1 MLPQKRPKHPKLR
14 DIQLPRP
21 PRRKQQQHLRL
32 LISFTLDTHPST
44 STNSQR
50 LTSLQRNPKR
60 HQRLLKLPRL
70 KDTLLQRHQR
80 HLKLLT
86 AHPRLQRHLKHPK
99 LKVMEL
105 QRPLKHLMDHP
116 KLQRHLKASTEKP
129 QRPPSPKDSRDM
141 NNLKPR
147 ECMFQHQKPI
157 TSHPLSS
164 TRVFDHLFTCTR
176 PQSLNMLQHPAMDL
190 LLHLT
195 MPVTLLRSQPT
206 IVELDTLLKH
216 QLMTPE
222 PVTLLKHQL
231 MTPEPV
237 TLLKHQ
243 LMMPEPVTLLKHQL
257 MTLEPVTRLRSN
269 LTLPK
274 SSLTPHRS
282 QLTLL
287 QFQLTTL
294 DPVMLLKSNLMTQ
307 EPAMPLKHRL
317 ILTLDHSPTT
327 PNSSHRLTMPVP
339 AIQLLQL
346 SHNKNKLQFTMP
358 QQHQQLVV
366 TQSRATS
373 GRQ

>member
-1 MLPQKRPKHPKLR
+1 
-14 DIQLPRP
+14 
-21 PRRKQQQHLRL
+21 
-32 LISFTLDTHPST
+32 
-44 STNSQR
+44 
-50 LTSLQRNPKR
+50 
-60 HQRLLKLPRL
+60 
-70 KDTLLQRHQR
+70 
-80 HLKLLT
+80 
-86 AHPRLQRHLKHPK
+86 
-99 LKVMEL
+99 MEL

-231 MTPEPV
+231 MT
-237 TLLKHQ
+237 
-243 LMMPEPVTLLKHQL
+243 
-257 MTLEPVTRLRSN
+257 LEPVTRLRSN

-282 QLTLL
+282 QLTLP

>member
-60 HQRLLKLPRL
+60 HQRLLKLPR
-70 KDTLLQRHQR
+70 
-80 HLKLLT
+80 
-86 AHPRLQRHLKHPK
+86 
-99 LKVMEL
+99 
-105 QRPLKHLMDHP
+105 
-116 KLQRHLKASTEKP
+116 LKASTEKP

-243 LMMPEPVTLLKHQL
+243 LM
-257 MTLEPVTRLRSN
+257 TLEPVTRLRSN

-282 QLTLL
+282 QLTLP